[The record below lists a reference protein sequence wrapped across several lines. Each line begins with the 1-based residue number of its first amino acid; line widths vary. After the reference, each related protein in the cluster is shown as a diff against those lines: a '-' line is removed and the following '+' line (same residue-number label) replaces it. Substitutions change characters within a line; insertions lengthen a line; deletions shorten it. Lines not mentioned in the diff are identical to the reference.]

1 MRNRERPTVRRGSID
16 SRGPARMVRLI
27 MLPQPLS
34 RHAIMTTMITFMSD
48 L

>member
-1 MRNRERPTVRRGSID
+1 
-16 SRGPARMVRLI
+16 MVRLM

-34 RHAIMTTMITFMSD
+34 RHAIMTTMITFISD